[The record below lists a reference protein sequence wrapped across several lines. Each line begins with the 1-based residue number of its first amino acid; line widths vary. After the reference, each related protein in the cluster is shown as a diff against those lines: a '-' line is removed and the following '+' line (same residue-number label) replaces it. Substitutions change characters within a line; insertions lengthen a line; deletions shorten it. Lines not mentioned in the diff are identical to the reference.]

1 MAEIVMN
8 VDGEEYVFGKYNY
21 STNEEKNRV
30 NEIAISVAH
39 ERGVYVYVREV

>member
-8 VDGEEYVFGKYNY
+8 VDGEEYVFGRYNY
-21 STNEEKNRV
+21 STKEEMNRV
-30 NEIAISVAH
+30 NEIAMKVAD